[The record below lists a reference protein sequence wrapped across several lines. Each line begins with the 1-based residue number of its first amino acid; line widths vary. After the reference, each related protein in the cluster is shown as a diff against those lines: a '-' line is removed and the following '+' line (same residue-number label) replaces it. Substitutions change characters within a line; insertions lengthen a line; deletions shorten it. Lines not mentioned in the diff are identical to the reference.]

1 MTDTKTAPAAPAR
14 AADRRTVAARKEKS
28 TAGKQ
33 AWVYGLLVLA
43 GAATVLPFVW
53 MLLGSFKTQGELLRR
68 PVTWWPQDPTLD
80 NYLRWFSELHID
92 LFFMNSLI
100 VAVVTVLG

>member
-1 MTDTKTAPAAPAR
+1 MTDTKTAPLRNRPTR
-14 AADRRTVAARKEKS
+14 PS
-28 TAGKQ
+28 TTPRPGRNSAWKRQG
-33 AWVYGLLVLA
+33 WVYAALILA
-43 GAATVLPFVW
+43 GAGTVLPFVW

-92 LFFMNSLI
+92 LFFMNSLL
-100 VAVVTVLG
+100 VAVVTV